1 MFTLKVEAG
10 FEAAHRLP
18 EYSGPC
24 RRIHGHSYIVQATWK
39 TTELNNLGIS
49 IDLVVLKKLLRQVVA
64 VYDHQSLN
72 TVMTGHTT
80 AEAIARAIFNRLR
93 DSEFGKKLCQVAVEE
108 TRGACVIY
116 QEEPEMKTSV
126 PHSGG

>member
-1 MFTLKVEAG
+1 MFLLKVEAG

-18 EYSGPC
+18 EYSGAC
-24 RRIHGHSYIVQATWK
+24 RRIHGHSYIVQAAWK
-39 TTELNNLGIS
+39 TTGVNNLGIS

-80 AEAIARAIFNRLR
+80 AEAIARAIFNTLR
-93 DSEFGKKLCQVAVEE
+93 DAEFGKKLSQVAVEE

-116 QEEPEMKTSV
+116 QEEPEMRTAV

>member
-72 TVMTGHTT
+72 SVMTGHTT
-80 AEAIARAIFNRLR
+80 AEVIARTIFNRLR
-93 DSEFGKKLCQVAVEE
+93 GLEFGKELNQVAVEE

-116 QEEPEMKTSV
+116 QEDK
-126 PHSGG
+126 GD